1 MTTPLSAASIPGVVD
16 VIHVRGA
23 AADRAAPRLLLEVP
37 HGATRTA
44 HFTDLRAALH
54 GAYPDDLVDFFHVNT
69 DVGAPELALRTAE
82 RVVAAMPECAA
93 VVLRCCIP
101 RTFVDCNRRI
111 DATVPGM
118 TPGLHAWVRDPR
130 DKTLLLDRYHA
141 YRSLAERTY
150 AQVCDGGGLALMVHS
165 YAPRSIDVPVDD
177 RIVDHLRKAYEPDSI
192 GSWPLRPEVDFIAR
206 TPEGTDL
213 AAPALLREA
222 AAAFAAA
229 GLTSTINGTYPLHPS
244 TLAHDF
250 AVRHQGRTLCLE
262 VRRDLLV
269 PEFTPFAEMLADPG
283 RADRIA
289 APLAAASIAALRA
302 H

>member
-1 MTTPLSAASIPGVVD
+1 MTTPFSAASIPGVVD

-23 AADRAAPRLLLEVP
+23 AAGSAAPRLLLEVP

-44 HFTDLRAALH
+44 HFTDLRRALY
-54 GAYPDDLVDFFHVNT
+54 GEYPADLVDFFHVNT
-69 DVGAPELALRTAE
+69 DMGAPELAVRTAE

-111 DATVPGM
+111 DTTAPGM

-130 DKTLLLDRYHA
+130 DKTLLLDRYQA

-150 AQVCDGGGLALMVHS
+150 AQVCGSGGLAWMVHS

-177 RIVDHLRKAYEPDSI
+177 RIVEHLRKAYAPDSI

-206 TPEGTDL
+206 TPDGSDL
-213 AAPALLREA
+213 AAPVLLREA
-222 AAAFAAA
+222 AAALAAA
-229 GLTSTINGTYPLHPS
+229 GVTTTINGTYPLHPS

-250 AVRHQGRTLCLE
+250 AVAHKGRTLCLE

-269 PEFTPFAEMLADPG
+269 SEFTPFAEMHADPG